1 MKHLSFFPVVFVA
14 GLMVGLSG
22 AEVCFAQTPIV
33 ADGGVVNGASFVKG
47 AVSPGSL
54 VSIFGTG
61 LVSKVAS
68 ADTIPLSST
77 LSGVTVTF
85 ADLPP
90 APLLSVIPGAPGSQ
104 DQINAQ
110 VPWDIGSG
118 SGVVN
123 VMVTTANGTS
133 APIAVN
139 FAPSMP
145 GIFIAALG
153 GQLNAVAVNF
163 SDGSLAWPQSL
174 VPGSHPAKAGDTLVI
189 YATGLGAVDHQPIEG
204 GIPSLLAN
212 TIAKPKIL
220 IGGVAG
226 NVEFSGLSP
235 QFVGVNQLNVQVPT
249 GVKAGSAV
257 PLQIE
262 VNGFTSTN
270 QAVIAIQ

>member
-1 MKHLSFFPVVFVA
+1 MKHLFLFLATLAGVA
-14 GLMVGLSG
+14 
-22 AEVCFAQTPIV
+22 VCRAQTPIV
-33 ADGGVVNGASFVKG
+33 AGGGVVNGASFAKG
-47 AVSPGSL
+47 QPVSPGSL

-68 ADTIPLSST
+68 ADTIPLSNS

-90 APLLSVIPGAPGSQ
+90 APLLSIIPGASGSD

-118 SGVVN
+118 TGVVN

-133 APIAVN
+133 APVAVN

-163 SDGSLAWPQSL
+163 SDNSLAWPQGL
-174 VPGSHPAKAGDTLVI
+174 VSGSHPAKTGDVLVI
-189 YATGLGAVDHQPIEG
+189 YATGLGAVDHPPVEG
-204 GIPSLLAN
+204 GIPGVLAK
-212 TIAKPKIL
+212 TIATPKVL
-220 IGGVAG
+220 FGGVAG
-226 NVEFSGLSP
+226 EVLFSGLSP

-262 VNGFTSTN
+262 INGFTSTN
-270 QAVIAIQ
+270 TAVVAIQ

>member
-1 MKHLSFFPVVFVA
+1 MKHISLFLAIFAGVVIC
-14 GLMVGLSG
+14 S
-22 AEVCFAQTPIV
+22 AQTPVV
-33 ADGGVVNGASFVKG
+33 ANGGIVNGASFAKG
-47 AVSPGSL
+47 QPVSPGSL

-68 ADTIPLSST
+68 ADTIPLSTS

-90 APLLSVIPGAPGSQ
+90 APLLSVIPGAAGSD

-118 SGVVN
+118 TGVVN

-133 APIAVN
+133 APVAVN

-163 SDGSLAWPQSL
+163 SDNSLAWPQGL
-174 VPGSHPAKAGDTLVI
+174 VSSSHPAKAGDVLVI
-189 YATGLGAVDHQPIEG
+189 YATGLGAVDHPPVEG
-204 GIPSLLAN
+204 GIPSQLAN
-212 TIAKPKIL
+212 TIAPPKVL
-220 IGGVAG
+220 FGGVAG
-226 NVEFSGLSP
+226 EVLFSGLSP

-249 GVKAGSAV
+249 GVKAGNAV

-270 QAVIAIQ
+270 TAVVAIQ